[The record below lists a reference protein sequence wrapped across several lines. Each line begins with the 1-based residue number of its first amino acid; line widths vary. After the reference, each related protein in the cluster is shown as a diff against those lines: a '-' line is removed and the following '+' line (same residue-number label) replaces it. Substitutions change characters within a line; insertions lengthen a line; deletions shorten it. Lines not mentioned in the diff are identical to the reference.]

1 MLTDSGNGIPGCQ
14 ITLTH
19 SRNCKVPWY
28 VSRFSCEGTEK
39 KKSTPESEVPV
50 QQTIGPK
57 SCRLLQN
64 LFCHCLTGEQ
74 IPERSFC
81 RILQEP
87 TLPPSLVKD
96 RDKPNV
102 VLFRGQIPV
111 VPAQKAV
118 TAEVVAACNR
128 AYATGAYRSEPTAPS
143 VKVSHNKL
151 PNSMVR
157 YRLSARNS
165 HDVFFVSGIWTV
177 DPAFSLSRS
186 RRGADQLNSAQI

>member
-1 MLTDSGNGIPGCQ
+1 M
-14 ITLTH
+14 
-19 SRNCKVPWY
+19 
-28 VSRFSCEGTEK
+28 
-39 KKSTPESEVPV
+39 PV

-64 LFCHCLTGEQ
+64 FFCHCLTGDQ

-96 RDKPNV
+96 RDKPDV

-151 PNSMVR
+151 PNSMAR

-165 HDVFFVSGIWTV
+165 HDVFCVSGIWTA

-186 RRGADQLNSAQI
+186 RRGADQLSSDQSRSDQSSSCPSCHIPDLRRVPG